1 MNWPLRYQ
9 ELTVHIFCSS
19 SYRTEL
25 KLFASIVRCKSLPG
39 IETRHNDIDMVL
51 IRENTEGEYS
61 NLEHEV
67 IFNLEFLI

>member
-1 MNWPLRYQ
+1 MY
-9 ELTVHIFCSS
+9 VF
-19 SYRTEL
+19 RTEL

-39 IETRHNDIDMVL
+39 VETRHAGIDMVL

-67 IFNLEFLI
+67 TFQKGTSGI

>member
-1 MNWPLRYQ
+1 MPCICYFN
-9 ELTVHIFCSS
+9 
-19 SYRTEL
+19 RTEL

-39 IETRHNDIDMVL
+39 VTTRHTGIDIVL

-67 IFNLEFLI
+67 INIGHCSNVP